1 MNKILKLFLFGLL
14 TSISCVGQSNL
25 AEMLK
30 PPISALPRTD
40 LTSVKM
46 NQDTITKLIQL
57 INSNPAKD
65 FRGIVVIKDN
75 KLVVEE
81 YFNTYWRETIH
92 DIRSAGKGVTAL
104 LLGIAIDKGLIKSTE
119 QI

>member
-1 MNKILKLFLFGLL
+1 MSNIIKLFMFGVL
-14 TSISCVGQSNL
+14 TSISCVGQNNL
-25 AEMLK
+25 AEVLK
-30 PPISALPRTD
+30 PPISALPKTD

-57 INSNPAKD
+57 INSNPTKD

-92 DIRSAGKGVTAL
+92 DVRSAGK
-104 LLGIAIDKGLIKSTE
+104 S
-119 QI
+119 